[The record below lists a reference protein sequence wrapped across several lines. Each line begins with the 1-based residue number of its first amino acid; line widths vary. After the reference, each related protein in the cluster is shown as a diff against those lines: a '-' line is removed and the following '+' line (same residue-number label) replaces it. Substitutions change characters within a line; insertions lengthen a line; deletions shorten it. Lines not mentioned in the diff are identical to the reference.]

1 LRRFSA
7 LYGTEPVAFLEVQRQ
22 AYKQTVEYDLFGSKI
37 APVVS
42 ELLNKPALPFDQF
55 IAFGDALLRFKQLNH
70 GLDTRDDWMAL
81 NKAAR
86 LDGAPPDGFAL
97 GGSDN
102 RGLLPGWES
111 APEWT

>member
-1 LRRFSA
+1 M
-7 LYGTEPVAFLEVQRQ
+7 EPVAFLEVQRQ
-22 AYKQTVEYDLFGSKI
+22 AHKQTVEYDLFRSEI
-37 APVVS
+37 AAVVS
-42 ELLNKPALPFDQF
+42 QLFNEPALPFDQG
-55 IAFGDALLRFKQLNH
+55 IAFGNAFLSFKQLNH
-70 GLDTRDDWMAL
+70 GIAARDDWMAL

-111 APEWT
+111 APGWIW